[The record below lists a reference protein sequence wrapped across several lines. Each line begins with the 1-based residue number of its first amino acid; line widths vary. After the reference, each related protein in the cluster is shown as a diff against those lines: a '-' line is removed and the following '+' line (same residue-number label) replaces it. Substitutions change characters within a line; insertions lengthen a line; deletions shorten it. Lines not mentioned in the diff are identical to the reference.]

1 MSSKKSVAQMLREL
15 CVLGTVR
22 LREQDGD
29 WRVSVMVPGGERSYE
44 GPTLEYTVQR
54 LHERSI
60 SEREVKD
67 GQ

>member
-54 LHERSI
+54 LHERWI